1 MGLVKRITRS
11 RVVQETLGFLVAVYL
26 KFVQRTN
33 RFVMEPADA
42 YDRIEMPVIAA
53 MWHGQHFMIHFAKRP
68 QDRAA
73 SLVSRS
79 GDGEFNAIA
88 LRHLGVRAIRGSGAR
103 GRDIRKKG
111 GAQAMRA
118 MLRALSDG
126 EMVVMT
132 ADIPKIS
139 RICGQGIV
147 TLAQLSG
154 RPIVPVAVVT
164 SRRIDFDSWDKAS
177 IGLPFGR
184 GAMVL
189 GEPVHVPRE
198 ADDTTL
204 ERSRD
209 GLGIGL
215 TLVRNLVELHRGT
228 ITVRSEGRGRGSEF
242 VVRLPRVAPG
252 DAMPETQNGT
262 GTPPTACTLSVHW
275 RCFRARPAPLI
286 WRAARPLTHAAPTG
300 GRTTTERSRR
310 ATLRQWRG
318 LQVKPATRSPPLR
331 IRRLS
336 RTSSA
341 STRRRSSTT
350 SATTRCTTRS

>member
-1 MGLVKRITRS
+1 MGLMKRITRS
-11 RVVQETLGFLVAVYL
+11 RAVQETLGFLVAGYL

-42 YDRIEMPVIAA
+42 YDRVEMPVIAA

-79 GDGEFNAIA
+79 GDGEFNAVA

-126 EMVVMT
+126 EMVAMT
-132 ADIPKIS
+132 ADVPKIS

-147 TLAQLSG
+147 TLSQLSG

-164 SRRIDFDSWDKAS
+164 SRRIDFDSWDRAS

-189 GEPVHVPRE
+189 GDPIHIPRE
-198 ADDTTL
+198 ADEQTL
-204 ERSRD
+204 ESLRKTVERELDRVHERAYALIGSRD
-209 GLGIGL
+209 PGAKPSPVLMG
-215 TLVRNLVELHRGT
+215 
-228 ITVRSEGRGRGSEF
+228 GS
-242 VVRLPRVAPG
+242 
-252 DAMPETQNGT
+252 
-262 GTPPTACTLSVHW
+262 
-275 RCFRARPAPLI
+275 RA
-286 WRAARPLTHAAPTG
+286 
-300 GRTTTERSRR
+300 
-310 ATLRQWRG
+310 
-318 LQVKPATRSPPLR
+318 
-331 IRRLS
+331 
-336 RTSSA
+336 
-341 STRRRSSTT
+341 
-350 SATTRCTTRS
+350 

>member
-1 MGLVKRITRS
+1 MGLMKRITRS
-11 RVVQETLGFLVAVYL
+11 RAVQETLGFLVAGYL

-42 YDRIEMPVIAA
+42 YDRVEMPVIAA

-132 ADIPKIS
+132 ADVPKIS

-177 IGLPFGR
+177 IGLPFGC

-189 GEPVHVPRE
+189 GDQIHIPRE
-198 ADDTTL
+198 ADAQTL
-204 ERSRD
+204 ESFRKTVERELDRVHERAYALIGSRD
-209 GLGIGL
+209 
-215 TLVRNLVELHRGT
+215 
-228 ITVRSEGRGRGSEF
+228 
-242 VVRLPRVAPG
+242 PG
-252 DAMPETQNGT
+252 
-262 GTPPTACTLSVHW
+262 
-275 RCFRARPAPLI
+275 ARPSPVLMGGS
-286 WRAARPLTHAAPTG
+286 RA
-300 GRTTTERSRR
+300 
-310 ATLRQWRG
+310 
-318 LQVKPATRSPPLR
+318 
-331 IRRLS
+331 
-336 RTSSA
+336 
-341 STRRRSSTT
+341 
-350 SATTRCTTRS
+350 

>member
-1 MGLVKRITRS
+1 MGLGKRIIRS
-11 RVVQETLGFLVAVYL
+11 RAVQETMGFLVAAYL

-33 RFVMEPADA
+33 RFVMEPSDA
-42 YDRIEMPVIAA
+42 YDRIAPRMPVIAA

-68 QDRAA
+68 EDRAA

-88 LRHLGVRAIRGSGAR
+88 LRHLGIRAIRGSGAR

-118 MLRALSDG
+118 MMRALADG

-139 RICGQGIV
+139 RVCGEGIV

-177 IGLPFGR
+177 VGLPFGR

-189 GEPVHVPRE
+189 GDPIHVPRD
-198 ADDTTL
+198 ADAQAL
-204 ERSRD
+204 E
-209 GLGIGL
+209 
-215 TLVRNLVELHRGT
+215 
-228 ITVRSEGRGRGSEF
+228 
-242 VVRLPRVAPG
+242 
-252 DAMPETQNGT
+252 
-262 GTPPTACTLSVHW
+262 
-275 RCFRARPAPLI
+275 
-286 WRAARPLTHAAPTG
+286 
-300 GRTTTERSRR
+300 
-310 ATLRQWRG
+310 TLRRIVERELDRIHERAYALVG
-318 LQVKPATRSPPLR
+318 SKDPGAKSSPALMGGSQ
-331 IRRLS
+331 
-336 RTSSA
+336 A
-341 STRRRSSTT
+341 
-350 SATTRCTTRS
+350 

>member
-1 MGLVKRITRS
+1 MQWLKRLSRTRAVRELLGFGSARYLGLVR
-11 RVVQETLGFLVAVYL
+11 
-26 KFVQRTN
+26 RTN
-33 RFVMEPADA
+33 RWVMEPPDA
-42 YDRIEMPVIAA
+42 YERIGPMMPVIAA

-88 LRHLGVRAIRGSGAR
+88 LRHLGIRAIRGSGAR

-111 GAQAMRA
+111 GIAAMRG

-132 ADIPKIS
+132 ADIPKIA
-139 RICGQGIV
+139 RVCGEGIV

-189 GEPVHVPRE
+189 GEPIHVPRD
-198 ADDTTL
+198 AD
-204 ERSRD
+204 
-209 GLGIGL
+209 
-215 TLVRNLVELHRGT
+215 
-228 ITVRSEGRGRGSEF
+228 
-242 VVRLPRVAPG
+242 A
-252 DAMPETQNGT
+252 
-262 GTPPTACTLSVHW
+262 
-275 RCFRARPAPLI
+275 
-286 WRAARPLTHAAPTG
+286 
-300 GRTTTERSRR
+300 
-310 ATLRQWRG
+310 
-318 LQVKPATRSPPLR
+318 
-331 IRRLS
+331 
-336 RTSSA
+336 
-341 STRRRSSTT
+341 
-350 SATTRCTTRS
+350 

>member
-1 MGLVKRITRS
+1 MSLVKRITRS
-11 RVVQETLGFLVAVYL
+11 RVVQEALGFLVASYL
-26 KFVQRTN
+26 KLVQRTN

-42 YDRIEMPVIAA
+42 YDRIGPMMPVIAA

-88 LRHLGVRAIRGSGAR
+88 LRHLGIRAIRGSGAR

-111 GAQAMRA
+111 GISAMRS

-139 RICGQGIV
+139 RICGEGIV

-164 SRRIDFDSWDKAS
+164 SRRIDFDSWDRAS
-177 IGLPFGR
+177 LGLPFGK

-189 GEPVHVPRE
+189 GEPVSVPRD
-198 ADDTTL
+198 AD
-204 ERSRD
+204 
-209 GLGIGL
+209 
-215 TLVRNLVELHRGT
+215 
-228 ITVRSEGRGRGSEF
+228 
-242 VVRLPRVAPG
+242 
-252 DAMPETQNGT
+252 
-262 GTPPTACTLSVHW
+262 
-275 RCFRARPAPLI
+275 PAAI
-286 WRAARPLTHAAPTG
+286 EAARQAV
-300 GRTTTERSRR
+300 E
-310 ATLRQWRG
+310 RG
-318 LQVKPATRSPPLR
+318 LDAVHARAYALVGSKDPGARKRQDAPALARETR
-331 IRRLS
+331 
-336 RTSSA
+336 A
-341 STRRRSSTT
+341 
-350 SATTRCTTRS
+350 

>member
-1 MGLVKRITRS
+1 MGLIKRLIRS
-11 RVVQETLGFLVAVYL
+11 RAVQEALGFLVAGYL
-26 KFVQRTN
+26 KLVQRTN

-111 GAQAMRA
+111 GVQAMRA
-118 MLRALSDG
+118 MLRALNNG

-139 RICGQGIV
+139 RVCGVGIV
-147 TLAQLSG
+147 TLAQMSG

-164 SRRIDFDSWDKAS
+164 SRRIDFNSWDRAS

-184 GAMVL
+184 GAIVL
-189 GEPVHVPRE
+189 GEPVSVPQE
-198 ADDTTL
+198 ADDQVIESL
-204 ERSRD
+204 RQGVERELDRVHERAYALVGSRD
-209 GLGIGL
+209 P
-215 TLVRNLVELHRGT
+215 
-228 ITVRSEGRGRGSEF
+228 GSKTSPM
-242 VVRLPRVAPG
+242 LAG
-252 DAMPETQNGT
+252 G
-262 GTPPTACTLSVHW
+262 S
-275 RCFRARPAPLI
+275 RA
-286 WRAARPLTHAAPTG
+286 
-300 GRTTTERSRR
+300 
-310 ATLRQWRG
+310 
-318 LQVKPATRSPPLR
+318 
-331 IRRLS
+331 
-336 RTSSA
+336 
-341 STRRRSSTT
+341 
-350 SATTRCTTRS
+350 

>member
-1 MGLVKRITRS
+1 MGFMKRITRS
-11 RVVQETLGFLVAVYL
+11 RAVQETLGLLVAGYL

-33 RFVMEPADA
+33 RFIMEPADA

-118 MLRALSDG
+118 MLRALDDG

-164 SRRIDFDSWDKAS
+164 SRRIDFDSWDRAS

-189 GEPVHVPRE
+189 GDQIRIPRE
-198 ADDTTL
+198 ADEETL
-204 ERSRD
+204 ESLRKTVERELDRVHERAYALVGSRD
-209 GLGIGL
+209 PGAKPSPVLMG
-215 TLVRNLVELHRGT
+215 
-228 ITVRSEGRGRGSEF
+228 GS
-242 VVRLPRVAPG
+242 
-252 DAMPETQNGT
+252 
-262 GTPPTACTLSVHW
+262 
-275 RCFRARPAPLI
+275 RA
-286 WRAARPLTHAAPTG
+286 
-300 GRTTTERSRR
+300 
-310 ATLRQWRG
+310 
-318 LQVKPATRSPPLR
+318 
-331 IRRLS
+331 
-336 RTSSA
+336 
-341 STRRRSSTT
+341 
-350 SATTRCTTRS
+350 

>member
-1 MGLVKRITRS
+1 MGFMKRITRS
-11 RVVQETLGFLVAVYL
+11 RAVQETLGLLVAGYL

-33 RFVMEPADA
+33 RFIMEPADA

-79 GDGEFNAIA
+79 RDGEFNAIV

-118 MLRALSDG
+118 MLRALDDG

-132 ADIPKIS
+132 ADTPKIS

-189 GEPVHVPRE
+189 GDQIRIPRE
-198 ADDTTL
+198 ADEQTL
-204 ERSRD
+204 ESLRKTVERELDRVHERAYALVGSRD
-209 GLGIGL
+209 PGAKPSPVLMG
-215 TLVRNLVELHRGT
+215 
-228 ITVRSEGRGRGSEF
+228 GS
-242 VVRLPRVAPG
+242 
-252 DAMPETQNGT
+252 
-262 GTPPTACTLSVHW
+262 
-275 RCFRARPAPLI
+275 RA
-286 WRAARPLTHAAPTG
+286 
-300 GRTTTERSRR
+300 
-310 ATLRQWRG
+310 
-318 LQVKPATRSPPLR
+318 
-331 IRRLS
+331 
-336 RTSSA
+336 
-341 STRRRSSTT
+341 
-350 SATTRCTTRS
+350 